1 MALAPR
7 AGPEYLSLPVM
18 DSLAGKRL
26 VVFGCGYVGAAVAR
40 WADDAGL
47 EVTALTRN
55 PATALLLRE
64 VGLHTVVGDLAGTA
78 WHDEIPGGAEFVVD
92 CVSSGGGGVEA
103 YRHSYLAGMESI
115 LAWARARGPAG
126 TFVYTSSTSVYP
138 QGNGAAVDETAPTT
152 ARSDRARVLIETEAL
167 MEAAADAARRRFVLR
182 LAGIYGPGRH
192 HLLDQVRGGEV
203 AGRGE
208 HRLNLIHRDDIV
220 AAIACCCT
228 APAEVAG
235 GVFNLADDGPA
246 PKSEVVTWLAAALG
260 VPVPRFTGEP
270 AAGRP
275 QTTPD
280 RIILNGKARSGLGW
294 RPRYPT
300 FREGY
305 AKMLS
310 R

>member
-1 MALAPR
+1 
-7 AGPEYLSLPVM
+7 M

-40 WADDAGL
+40 CADEAGL

-64 VGLHTVVGDLAGTA
+64 VGLHTVVADLADSG
-78 WHDEIPGGAEFVVD
+78 WHAEIPGGVDFAVD
-92 CVSSGGGGVEA
+92 CVSSGGGGIEA
-103 YRHSYLAGMESI
+103 YRHSYLAGMQSI
-115 LAWARARGPAG
+115 LAWARARGTVG

-138 QGNGAAVDETAPTT
+138 QGEGAIVDEASPAT
-152 ARSDRARVLIETEAL
+152 ARSERAQVLLDTEGQL
-167 MEAAADAARRRFVLR
+167 QAAADAARRRFVLR

-192 HLLDQVRGGEV
+192 HLLEQVRAGEV

-220 AAIACCCT
+220 TAIACCLL
-228 APAEVAG
+228 APEEVAG

-246 PKSEVVTWLAAALG
+246 PKAEVAAWLATALG
-260 VPVPRFTGEP
+260 VPAPRFTGEP
-270 AAGRP
+270 AAGRS
-275 QTTPD
+275 QATPD
-280 RIILNGKARSGLGW
+280 RIIRNARARTELGW
-294 RPRYPT
+294 QPRYPT

>member
-1 MALAPR
+1 
-7 AGPEYLSLPVM
+7 M
-18 DSLAGKRL
+18 DSFAGKRL

-40 WADDAGL
+40 WADDVGL

-64 VGLHTVVGDLAGTA
+64 TGLHTVVGDLAGAA
-78 WHDEIPGGAEFVVD
+78 WHDEIPGGPEFVVD

-115 LAWARARGPAG
+115 LAWARRRGAVG
-126 TFVYTSSTSVYP
+126 TFVYTSSTSVYS
-138 QGNGAAVDETAPTT
+138 QGDGASVDETAPTT
-152 ARSDRARVLIETEAL
+152 ARSERAEVLIETEARL
-167 MEAAADAARRRFVLR
+167 QAAADAARRRFVLR

-208 HRLNLIHRDDIV
+208 HRLNLVHRDDIV
-220 AAIACCCT
+220 AAIAGCCQ
-228 APAEVAG
+228 ARPEVTG
-235 GVFNLADDGPA
+235 GVFNLADDGPT
-246 PKSEVVTWLAAALG
+246 PKREVVAWLAAELG

-270 AAGRP
+270 AAGRN

-280 RIILNGKARSGLGW
+280 RIILNGKVRAVLGW